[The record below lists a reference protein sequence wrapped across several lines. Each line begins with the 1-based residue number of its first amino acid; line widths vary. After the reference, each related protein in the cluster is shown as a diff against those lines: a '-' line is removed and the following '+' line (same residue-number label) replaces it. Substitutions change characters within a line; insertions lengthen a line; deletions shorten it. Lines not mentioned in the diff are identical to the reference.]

1 MHALPD
7 ELLLSAG
14 SVSGRGSDTQH
25 LLYGLQHCALAAA
38 IGARHKVDVG
48 TADRHEVDVGTAGRG
63 CDDMRGQVPSRERH
77 FQTWAIAVTVY
88 RLYRSRST
96 AAMHVLW
103 QDLKVRLGTVDAA
116 SVLHD
121 VDQPAQ
127 SSCT

>member
-1 MHALPD
+1 MRALPD

-48 TADRHEVDVGTAGRG
+48 TADRH
-63 CDDMRGQVPSRERH
+63 

-103 QDLKVRLGTVDAA
+103 QDLKVRLGTVHAA